1 MPYKGF
7 GTYMKKIICVADWH
21 IGYKKSNYDAI
32 HRSLD
37 YIEEN
42 RSEIK
47 MLILN
52 GDCIDLWRC
61 PYKKIRETPVYNEA
75 FERLQTIANRMK
87 VIYIR
92 GNHDYMADK
101 IIGDDLNVEYK
112 RMFIHEN
119 VCYLHGDQFVF
130 MQIESLFA
138 FVTRRCNFISR
149 HVNNIFTKS
158 NIPNSFVKKI
168 EKFQTDNFFEHVVVA
183 HTHIHA
189 IYKGIVFC
197 GSAIEH
203 LSYIE
208 ISDEKIKIKKI

>member
-1 MPYKGF
+1 MR
-7 GTYMKKIICVADWH
+7 KIICVADWH
-21 IGYKKSNYDAI
+21 IGYKNTDYDAI
-32 HRSLD
+32 RRALD
-37 YIEEN
+37 LIEKN
-42 RSEIK
+42 HKEID

-52 GDCIDLWRC
+52 GDSVDLWRC
-61 PYKKIRETPVYNEA
+61 PYKKIRETPVYNEV
-75 FERLQTIANRMK
+75 FEHLQRVTNLLK
-87 VIYIR
+87 TIYIR

-112 RMFIHEN
+112 RVFVHEN
-119 VCYLHGDQFVF
+119 VCYLHGDQFAF

-138 FVTRRCNFISR
+138 FITRRCNFISK
-149 HVNNIFTKS
+149 HVNRIVCRS
-158 NIPNSFVKKI
+158 NISNVFVKKI

-183 HTHIHA
+183 HTHIPA

-197 GSAIEH
+197 GSAIGH